1 MHRLFTLDS
10 ARRILPQVRARLHQ
24 AMEAHR
30 RLEAV
35 RQSFKSFSQKVQW
48 SGGASLDPSHVHRWQ
63 TSVDEASAS
72 LRAALEQL
80 EDMGVQIKD
89 LEIGLVDFPTIYR
102 GREVLL
108 CWRLGEPDISWWHG
122 AEEGFRGRKPVDAD
136 FENHH
141 HAGPPSGH

>member
-10 ARRILPQVRARLHQ
+10 ARRILPQVRAHLHQ

-30 RLEAV
+30 QLEAV
-35 RQSFKSFSQKVQW
+35 RQSMHSFSQKAEW
-48 SGGASLDPSHVHRWQ
+48 SGGAFLEPSRIHRWQ
-63 TSVDEASAS
+63 TGVQEASAS
-72 LRAALEQL
+72 LRAALQQL
-80 EDMGVQIKD
+80 EDMGVQVKD
-89 LEIGLVDFPTIYR
+89 LEIGLVDFPTLYR

-108 CWRLGEPDISWWHG
+108 CWRLGEPDIAWWHG

-141 HAGPPSGH
+141 HAGPPFRN